1 MSIIA
6 LDECLPGL
14 STELAQAVKTQHL
27 STRTSHTYQHWI
39 GQYLAFYDLKTIE
52 RMVKEN
58 KNKFK
63 PDFPEVL
70 NWLEKEIR
78 L

>member
-1 MSIIA
+1 MKVYKVIYDGKIKKY
-6 LDECLPGL
+6 DKDGIED
-14 STELAQAVKTQHL
+14 
-27 STRTSHTYQHWI
+27 
-39 GQYLAFYDLKTIE
+39 LAFYDLKTIE